1 MLMKS
6 TEFFK
11 NLPTKKCHEC
21 GKDINEQ
28 HECYGNKCS
37 ECLSIEYTQN

>member
-11 NLPTKKCHEC
+11 NLPAKKCTEC
-21 GKDINEQ
+21 GKEISEQ
-28 HECYGNKCS
+28 HECYGNNCDQCMK
-37 ECLSIEYTQN
+37 IR

>member
-11 NLPTKKCHEC
+11 NLPAKKCVEC
-21 GKDINEQ
+21 ENEIQEQ
-28 HECYGNKCS
+28 HECYGNKC
-37 ECLSIEYTQN
+37 ENCMLIGK